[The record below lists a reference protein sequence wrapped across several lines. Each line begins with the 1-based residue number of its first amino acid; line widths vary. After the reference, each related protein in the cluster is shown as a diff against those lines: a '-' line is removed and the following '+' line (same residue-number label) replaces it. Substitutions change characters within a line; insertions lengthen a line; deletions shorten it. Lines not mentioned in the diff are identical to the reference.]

1 MPRATLSGRIQSCT
15 QTDRGFS
22 QDNLFLCRKKG
33 TKWTQGDYFVNTI
46 NRHQQTVLRIPH
58 LPFHNNKCHG
68 SLGTLILLFQR
79 CAAADNAND
88 MGILGIQLLKPI
100 SAGMVQ
106 ARCRAGGLCRC
117 CSSAVQ
123 PAACDPTVPATC
135 PTPLQWRPS
144 CRKHRQVSAVDC
156 KSDI

>member
-1 MPRATLSGRIQSCT
+1 MLTNLFSTVLNVKAVVAACNKEKALVG
-15 QTDRGFS
+15 GFS
-22 QDNLFLCRKKG
+22 VIRNLRMDLFEAL
-33 TKWTQGDYFVNTI
+33 
-46 NRHQQTVLRIPH
+46 
-58 LPFHNNKCHG
+58 
-68 SLGTLILLFQR
+68 TLILLFQR